1 MKKYDYRI
9 VKPRVKGHWPFLVQK
24 NIGVI
29 FDDWGYDK
37 TFETLEEAEAYV
49 KDKVWPQVIV
59 AYKIGKE
66 P

>member
-9 VKPRVKGHWPFLVQK
+9 VKLREKGRWPFLVQENK
-24 NIGVI
+24 GWM

-59 AYKIGKE
+59 AYKIGRE
-66 P
+66 L